1 MLTTTPDLIRDAV
14 VSKIESIGRSGP
26 PSSYPGYS
34 DEKYLWDFTSEG
46 SVQGRIRRF
55 RIDTSGAVPR
65 QDDVLHSRG
74 EQYTY
79 TLHVVTGYE
88 GLPPNDVQIVTSD
101 GVDLRKATDPLIGS
115 LEGLLRFRLDEIEV
129 ESIAEDGRLI
139 KATYVFTVD
148 YMHDTGLGN

>member
-1 MLTTTPDLIRDAV
+1 M
-14 VSKIESIGRSGP
+14 
-26 PSSYPGYS
+26 
-34 DEKYLWDFTSEG
+34 
-46 SVQGRIRRF
+46 
-55 RIDTSGAVPR
+55 
-65 QDDVLHSRG
+65 LHSRG